1 MRIGRPQGPGRL
13 QGGPGPALSPSVLCL
28 NRLFSPR
35 SLLSLVQ
42 GFSPWSP
49 LPAVLL
55 FPGVSLS
62 CCISEIPLLPP
73 ADPRPFFRA
82 DRASV
87 NGAA

>member
-62 CCISEIPLLPP
+62 CCISEIFFSLMIILYFPLSQIH
-73 ADPRPFFRA
+73 RM
-82 DRASV
+82 
-87 NGAA
+87 GII